1 LFWNSLEMPKKRV
14 VASWRPQ
21 LSPVK
26 SSSASLV
33 RITLHFLGEMGLWL
47 NTRAGQRQRPP
58 PTSGAC
64 GRCPTF
70 LEDGRL
76 VDLGDSAGV
85 LVLLVHGVVVQ
96 LRVLARGVCINWSR
110 SSSA

>member
-1 LFWNSLEMPKKRV
+1 M
-14 VASWRPQ
+14 
-21 LSPVK
+21 
-26 SSSASLV
+26 
-33 RITLHFLGEMGLWL
+33 
-47 NTRAGQRQRPP
+47 
-58 PTSGAC
+58 
-64 GRCPTF
+64 
-70 LEDGRL
+70 EDGRL